1 MLNKVVGLVGLLF
14 SISVSAIEVDFGDP
28 VEVELTVSTVTMNDN
43 GMVVTYEGE
52 AGKYGMVFATHN
64 YVPSNEA
71 ETQGN
76 FTGSVQAIDDKGQID
91 RSFTAGLWRRDG
103 VLLRIYGYDDDNLNR
118 IMWVGEG
125 NLKTKIFRAKVWEL
139 DGSR

>member
-1 MLNKVVGLVGLLF
+1 MLNKVVGLFGLLF

-64 YVPSNEA
+64 YVPSN
-71 ETQGN
+71 
-76 FTGSVQAIDDKGQID
+76 
-91 RSFTAGLWRRDG
+91 
-103 VLLRIYGYDDDNLNR
+103 
-118 IMWVGEG
+118 
-125 NLKTKIFRAKVWEL
+125 
-139 DGSR
+139 